1 MPIAFNPHPGHPVI
15 DTLLRLHADLGG
27 KLLENE
33 AEAKRLQEDMKHVE
47 AVIRMFDPA
56 FNVRPIAIRRRRANP
71 WFKRNAGFRHAL
83 DILRKADGPL
93 TTREIA
99 TRMLQDTGL
108 SKPSIKQ
115 VRNLTGAVNRSLARN
130 VGKLVAGE
138 GYPIR
143 WTLSPEC
150 AAANSP

>member
-93 TTREIA
+93 TTKQIA
-99 TRMLQDTGL
+99 VQMLKDTGL
-108 SKPSIKQ
+108 SQPSIKQ
-115 VRNLTGAVNRSLARN
+115 IRNLTGAVNRSLARN
-130 VGKLVAGE
+130 IGKLVTGE
-138 GYPIR
+138 GRPIMWR
-143 WTLSPEC
+143 LI
-150 AAANSP
+150 ANDSSTV